1 MKTEE
6 MLDNERTA
14 CCLLPAAYSA
24 LPAAYSAQPA
34 AYSPLPTAS
43 PAACRVLHVINGEDY
58 AGAERVQDSLALR
71 LPEFGFEVGFACLKP
86 RRFAQMR
93 QATSAPV
100 YELPM
105 RSKFDWSPARRLAQL
120 VRGEGYSIIHSHTP
134 RTAIIGRAAAAL
146 ARVPL
151 VHHVHCQTAVEVG
164 GRRWQDK
171 LNLLLERIATYRAAR
186 VIAVSPSLRRYLLRH
201 GYSQREVRLVTN
213 GVPTRGETPAPRPAR
228 TLGAIALFRP
238 RKGLETL
245 IEALAI
251 MRRAGFDVRLRA
263 VGRFQSPDYEC
274 EIRRL
279 AARLEVESAIDWAGF
294 QQDIGAELARMDV
307 FVLPSLVSE
316 AMPMSVLEAM
326 SAGVLVVGTAVDG
339 ITDLID
345 DGVDGLLAR
354 PGDARHLADT
364 LKRAMSDDAER
375 HQLALAGYRKQ
386 IDCYSDLGMALGVA
400 EIYEEVLGR

>member
-6 MLDNERTA
+6 MLDNEPTA
-14 CCLLPAAYSA
+14 YCLLPTAYSA
-24 LPAAYSAQPA
+24 LPA

-120 VRGEGYSIIHSHTP
+120 VRDENYSIIHSHTP

>member
-1 MKTEE
+1 
-6 MLDNERTA
+6 
-14 CCLLPAAYSA
+14 
-24 LPAAYSAQPA
+24 
-34 AYSPLPTAS
+34 
-43 PAACRVLHVINGEDY
+43 V
-58 AGAERVQDSLALR
+58 
-71 LPEFGFEVGFACLKP
+71 
-86 RRFAQMR
+86 
-93 QATSAPV
+93 
-100 YELPM
+100 
-105 RSKFDWSPARRLAQL
+105 AQL